1 MADDSSQIWIVTEVE
16 TSEAVEIR
24 RGERSGEDVG
34 GGFGS
39 KYSEQVTTIVRK
51 RVPLD
56 AIALKS
62 QMNGLLK
69 VVGDLFEQA
78 EQQPSD
84 MVLDE
89 MKLVVEINA
98 EGQVSIMG
106 NGGKLGDRGTIELKF
121 KRMPIG

>member
-1 MADDSSQIWIVTEVE
+1 M
-16 TSEAVEIR
+16 
-24 RGERSGEDVG
+24 G
-34 GGFGS
+34 
-39 KYSEQVTTIVRK
+39 YSLIDTNLVCRFNLISTTLQHFPKIVRK

-62 QMNGLLK
+62 QMKGLLK

-121 KRMPIG
+121 KRIPPA